1 MVQALRE
8 ERYTTFSAAMSI
20 LALESYSEQVAQQN
34 DPQALTIN
42 QLGRDNKVPQL
53 ISALKGRF
61 AQGNFSGDAASVQ
74 FRNAGNAP
82 AWYVVTQA
90 GYDLVAPEKAISR
103 GLEIS
108 RDYTDAAGKTVDKVS
123 LGQTI
128 NVHLKIR
135 ANSKAAL
142 SNLAIVDLL
151 PGGFEV
157 VQQTP
162 PPPETDDEEQQ
173 DAPSASLQ
181 SPLAASGSTWAPD
194 FSDIRED
201 RVIIYGSATTELQEF
216 VYQIKATNTGSFV
229 IPPAY
234 GEAMYDREIQ
244 AMSASAGKIDVV
256 PAE

>member
-1 MVQALRE
+1 MALRE

-20 LALESYSEQVAQQN
+20 LALESYSEQVAKQN
-34 DPQALTIN
+34 DAAALTIN
-42 QLGRDNKVPQL
+42 QLGRDNRTPQL
-53 ISALKGRF
+53 ISALQGRF
-61 AQGNFSGDAASVQ
+61 AQGNFSSAAAAVQ

-90 GYDLVAPEKAISR
+90 GYDREAPQKAISR

-108 RDYTDAAGKTVDKVS
+108 RDYTDAAGKTVDKVT
-123 LGQTI
+123 LGQTL

-135 ANSKAAL
+135 ANSTAAL

-162 PPPETDDEEQQ
+162 PPPEAGEDESTD
-173 DAPSASLQ
+173 AASAGWQ
-181 SPLAASGSTWAPD
+181 SPLAVSGSTWAPD
-194 FSDIRED
+194 YSDIRED
-201 RVIIYGSATTELQEF
+201 RVIIYGSASTELQEF

-234 GEAMYDREIQ
+234 GEAMYNRDIQ
-244 AMSASAGKIDVV
+244 AMSASSGKITVV
-256 PAE
+256 AAE